1 VVALLRMRSRG
12 AQLDEARQAE
22 RREASEGELLYCT
35 AGSCEWNKEISIEA
49 EM

>member
-1 VVALLRMRSRG
+1 MRSRG

-22 RREASEGELLYCT
+22 RREASELLYGT
-35 AGSCEWNKEISIEA
+35 AGSCEWDKEISIEA